1 MKRITY
7 YAAEG
12 KGRQWA
18 EVLVV
23 RENGRQVS
31 QEPTGVIYPT
41 TKAMQAGLAER
52 NRAAHR

>member
-52 NRAAHR
+52 NRAEHR